1 MAIEAKGAGARGTD
15 SLRGLLDQAFAIPA
29 QQPASTELTPAIAA
43 TAYWSFPPN
52 LEVVLATAERPP
64 SDAQARAAFEKR
76 LNRRPIPLVLIVSTP
91 EGATVVG
98 PGASPPPVAALDPRL
113 IVDDLAA
120 AAALD
125 PLEVRQRL
133 PQAFRRAQGAG
144 GLAGVRNQGL
154 FSAHFLRARVPRFA
168 EWPELAEQGRA
179 AARRRGTSARL
190 EALGFAAE
198 EQAAGIFLLRAEGRP
213 AAAVI
218 SYPQGQDL
226 DRAREGGEL
235 PVATLLSEVEAAGT
249 RWGILAAGE
258 VWRLYDAEHPS
269 RATSFVEVDAG
280 KLAEPAYLAALFSAS
295 ALGGADPLAAR
306 IGEGSAKYGAELGDR
321 LRGRVYQRVV
331 PGLAAALAEAAE
343 RAGIDLAD
351 RAGLAALY
359 DATLTLLYRL
369 LFVLYAEARDFL
381 PLDSSE
387 GYRAHSLEKRIQGV
401 IATEQEGL
409 AFDGHATDVWSD
421 LQETFHAVA
430 HGQVEWGVPAYNG
443 GLFRDDPDTEPG
455 RILRAVR
462 PTNAGLGPALF
473 RLAVDPDDDEAGRID
488 YADLDIRR
496 LGDIYEGL
504 LQFELDRA
512 REPLRYDSKLDAFVP
527 AGEEGVPAEV
537 PTGGIYVRTRSGGR
551 KASGSFYT
559 PQFIVRHLVNEAL
572 VPRLREH
579 LDEVARIQAQGDEEA
594 AAARLWDFRVC
605 DPAMGSGHFLVDALD
620 VLTGEIARHLSEH
633 PLRPVRTVLAQLREM
648 VLREAG
654 DLPAGAVGELRDV
667 DLLKRVVLKR
677 CIYGVDRNR
686 MAVELAKL
694 GLWLE
699 AFVPGLPLSYLD
711 HNLKQGNSLIGVVGD
726 EVQRAL
732 RPEQGTIEGDRIAE
746 RLAVATEKARRAV
759 ETVELS
765 LRDVKAAE
773 AAEGERAAELVEVR
787 SLYDRWSA
795 ESFGLPGARE
805 RIGEDDAADAEA
817 AAGPAH
823 EHLFFHWPLEY
834 PELFARARPGFDVV
848 LANPPWEKLKPEKHN
863 IYALYRPG
871 LKGVRSAAERDRIV
885 SEMDAAG
892 SPAAAAHADAI
903 RAYEGVR
910 AAFSRL
916 GDYRLS
922 GTGDL
927 DTFKAFAERF
937 LHVARPGGSVGCVL
951 PRQILAGAGSRALRA
966 AYLRE
971 ATAEAIDVVENKG
984 RWAFENVHGQ
994 YTIVLLAVRNAAAS
1008 VDGAVPVSGPLKS
1021 RRDLAEAPARRAN
1034 WALSDLERWSE
1045 TLDVPLFGEPEMGP
1059 VFAKMMEQPRFG
1071 ADVPGSWRAL
1081 PYAELHGTAD
1091 RPGLFETEPFEGAWE
1106 VWKGGNFD
1114 RYRPGMAR
1122 PAFWADPKKL
1132 IERLQQK
1139 RLASRR
1145 VWGQFPEE
1153 VVRESTTLPIHTARI
1168 AFRDISRATDSRTM
1182 RACLVPPRTAC
1193 VEMAP
1198 TLLWPRGDELDQ
1210 AWVIGVLS
1218 SLPFDWI
1225 SRRRVENHMK
1235 YAILNALPVP
1245 RPDSQ
1250 PSLRQRVVELAARLS
1265 CVDDRY
1271 ADFAAAAGVESG
1283 SLSDPGERLDA
1294 EAEIDAL
1301 VAHAYGLD
1309 TDDLEVIFRD
1319 FTERAVTPEHRD
1331 LVRAHHARAAEV
1343 ARAA

>member
-1 MAIEAKGAGARGTD
+1 VTIEVEGAGARGTD

-29 QQPASTELTPAIAA
+29 RQPASTELTPAIAA

-52 LEVVLATAERPP
+52 LEVVLAAAERPP

-91 EGATVVG
+91 EAATVVG
-98 PGASPPPVAALDPRL
+98 PGGSPPPVAALDPRL
-113 IVDDLAA
+113 IVGDLAA
-120 AAALD
+120 AATLD

-369 LFVLYAEARDFL
+369 LFVLYAEARDYL
-381 PLDSSE
+381 PLDTSD
-387 GYRAHSLEKRIQGV
+387 GYRAHSLEQRIQGV

-430 HGQVEWGVPAYNG
+430 HGQIEWGVPAYNG
-443 GLFRDDPDTEPG
+443 GLFRDDPDTGPG

-527 AGEEGVPAEV
+527 AGEAGAPAEV

-579 LDEVARIQAQGDEEA
+579 LDELTSIQAQGDEEG

-620 VLTGEIARHLSEH
+620 VLTAEIARHLSEH
-633 PLRPVRTVLAQLREM
+633 PLWPVRTVLAQLREM

-654 DLPAGAVGELRDV
+654 DLPVGAVGELRDV

-711 HNLKQGNSLIGVVGD
+711 HNFKQGNSLIGVVGD

-746 RLAVATEKARRAV
+746 RLAVATEQSRRAV

-773 AAEGERAAELVEVR
+773 AAEGERATELTEVR
-787 SLYDRWSA
+787 SLGPPRDEAVEVALPGPWRSRA
-795 ESFGLPGARE
+795 RVRALEARVGVAPAPRARGRAGPAPCRLDDPRQTRLRACARARHRAARRVKDVEPARGSCSRPLRRPSEAQPDGRAGGISRCRVAGLPGQRGRLWSRVRGGPGAVLLRRAPQGLQAGSASAERHFWGDHPQPPVCLGPPRLSPGRILWRDRRPTVFSDLRQRGRLHRERRLSRQKTRVRAARRHPSREQGVGTHGGRAALQARE
-805 RIGEDDAADAEA
+805 RGE
-817 AAGPAH
+817 GPPVLH
-823 EHLFFHWPLEY
+823 PQRLLE
-834 PELFARARPGFDVV
+834 
-848 LANPPWEKLKPEKHN
+848 
-863 IYALYRPG
+863 
-871 LKGVRSAAERDRIV
+871 
-885 SEMDAAG
+885 
-892 SPAAAAHADAI
+892 
-903 RAYEGVR
+903 
-910 AAFSRL
+910 
-916 GDYRLS
+916 
-922 GTGDL
+922 
-927 DTFKAFAERF
+927 
-937 LHVARPGGSVGCVL
+937 
-951 PRQILAGAGSRALRA
+951 
-966 AYLRE
+966 
-971 ATAEAIDVVENKG
+971 
-984 RWAFENVHGQ
+984 
-994 YTIVLLAVRNAAAS
+994 
-1008 VDGAVPVSGPLKS
+1008 
-1021 RRDLAEAPARRAN
+1021 
-1034 WALSDLERWSE
+1034 
-1045 TLDVPLFGEPEMGP
+1045 
-1059 VFAKMMEQPRFG
+1059 
-1071 ADVPGSWRAL
+1071 
-1081 PYAELHGTAD
+1081 
-1091 RPGLFETEPFEGAWE
+1091 
-1106 VWKGGNFD
+1106 
-1114 RYRPGMAR
+1114 
-1122 PAFWADPKKL
+1122 
-1132 IERLQQK
+1132 
-1139 RLASRR
+1139 
-1145 VWGQFPEE
+1145 WG
-1153 VVRESTTLPIHTARI
+1153 
-1168 AFRDISRATDSRTM
+1168 
-1182 RACLVPPRTAC
+1182 
-1193 VEMAP
+1193 
-1198 TLLWPRGDELDQ
+1198 
-1210 AWVIGVLS
+1210 
-1218 SLPFDWI
+1218 
-1225 SRRRVENHMK
+1225 
-1235 YAILNALPVP
+1235 
-1245 RPDSQ
+1245 
-1250 PSLRQRVVELAARLS
+1250 
-1265 CVDDRY
+1265 
-1271 ADFAAAAGVESG
+1271 
-1283 SLSDPGERLDA
+1283 
-1294 EAEIDAL
+1294 
-1301 VAHAYGLD
+1301 
-1309 TDDLEVIFRD
+1309 
-1319 FTERAVTPEHRD
+1319 
-1331 LVRAHHARAAEV
+1331 
-1343 ARAA
+1343 

>member
-1 MAIEAKGAGARGTD
+1 VTIEVEEAGARGTD

-91 EGATVVG
+91 EAATVVG
-98 PGASPPPVAALDPRL
+98 PGGSPPPVAALDPRL
-113 IVDDLAA
+113 IVGDLAA
-120 AAALD
+120 AATLD

-369 LFVLYAEARDFL
+369 LFVLYAEARDYL

-430 HGQVEWGVPAYNG
+430 HGQIEWGVPAYNG
-443 GLFRDDPDTEPG
+443 GLFRDDPDTGPG

-527 AGEEGVPAEV
+527 AGEAGAPAEV

-579 LDEVARIQAQGDEEA
+579 LDDVARIQAQGDEEG

-654 DLPAGAVGELRDV
+654 DLPVGAVGELRDV

-732 RPEQGTIEGDRIAE
+732 RPEQGDDRGRPHRRATRRGYREVAPGGRDRRAEPARREGRRGGRGRA
-746 RLAVATEKARRAV
+746 RGGASRGALAVR
-759 ETVELS
+759 
-765 LRDVKAAE
+765 
-773 AAEGERAAELVEVR
+773 
-787 SLYDRWSA
+787 
-795 ESFGLPGARE
+795 
-805 RIGEDDAADAEA
+805 
-817 AAGPAH
+817 
-823 EHLFFHWPLEY
+823 PLERR
-834 PELFARARPGFDVV
+834 E
-848 LANPPWEKLKPEKHN
+848 
-863 IYALYRPG
+863 
-871 LKGVRSAAERDRIV
+871 
-885 SEMDAAG
+885 
-892 SPAAAAHADAI
+892 
-903 RAYEGVR
+903 
-910 AAFSRL
+910 
-916 GDYRLS
+916 
-922 GTGDL
+922 
-927 DTFKAFAERF
+927 
-937 LHVARPGGSVGCVL
+937 
-951 PRQILAGAGSRALRA
+951 LRA
-966 AYLRE
+966 AGC
-971 ATAEAIDVVENKG
+971 A
-984 RWAFENVHGQ
+984 
-994 YTIVLLAVRNAAAS
+994 
-1008 VDGAVPVSGPLKS
+1008 
-1021 RRDLAEAPARRAN
+1021 
-1034 WALSDLERWSE
+1034 
-1045 TLDVPLFGEPEMGP
+1045 
-1059 VFAKMMEQPRFG
+1059 
-1071 ADVPGSWRAL
+1071 
-1081 PYAELHGTAD
+1081 
-1091 RPGLFETEPFEGAWE
+1091 
-1106 VWKGGNFD
+1106 
-1114 RYRPGMAR
+1114 
-1122 PAFWADPKKL
+1122 
-1132 IERLQQK
+1132 
-1139 RLASRR
+1139 
-1145 VWGQFPEE
+1145 
-1153 VVRESTTLPIHTARI
+1153 
-1168 AFRDISRATDSRTM
+1168 
-1182 RACLVPPRTAC
+1182 
-1193 VEMAP
+1193 
-1198 TLLWPRGDELDQ
+1198 
-1210 AWVIGVLS
+1210 
-1218 SLPFDWI
+1218 
-1225 SRRRVENHMK
+1225 
-1235 YAILNALPVP
+1235 
-1245 RPDSQ
+1245 
-1250 PSLRQRVVELAARLS
+1250 
-1265 CVDDRY
+1265 
-1271 ADFAAAAGVESG
+1271 
-1283 SLSDPGERLDA
+1283 
-1294 EAEIDAL
+1294 
-1301 VAHAYGLD
+1301 
-1309 TDDLEVIFRD
+1309 
-1319 FTERAVTPEHRD
+1319 
-1331 LVRAHHARAAEV
+1331 
-1343 ARAA
+1343 